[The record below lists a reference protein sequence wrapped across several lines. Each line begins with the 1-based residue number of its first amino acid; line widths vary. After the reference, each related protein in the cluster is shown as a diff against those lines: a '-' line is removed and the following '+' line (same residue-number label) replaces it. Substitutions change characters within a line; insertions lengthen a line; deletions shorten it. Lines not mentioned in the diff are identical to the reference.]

1 MEEKPIPHFFKEIK
15 DRSKL
20 QLFPFNDLYFSYL
33 IFFVLIIGG
42 VGIWISLY
50 QEFKSETFSH
60 INIVLNIGTYYLVL
74 ITTSYIDITTNEKII
89 NKKSLQIYSFILL
102 FLIIAVFTLSF
113 ILPKTYSIISS
124 IIGVVIAL
132 FIWHLANCDNDKFN
146 DESYSSKIRSEA
158 KNIHGNNWGDE

>member
-89 NKKSLQIYSFILL
+89 NKKSLNFFSFILFFL
-102 FLIIAVFTLSF
+102 FFVFFNLSF
-113 ILPKTYSIISS
+113 FFPKKYSKISS
-124 IIGVVIAL
+124 IFVFFFAFFIGL
-132 FIWHLANCDNDKFN
+132 LA
-146 DESYSSKIRSEA
+146 
-158 KNIHGNNWGDE
+158 